1 MVKQSSHL
9 PRLNHEETENKIRP
23 IMCKEVESVIKQQQQ
38 QQKPP
43 NNNSNKKTEDQ
54 TAPLVNLNDKC

>member
-1 MVKQSSHL
+1 
-9 PRLNHEETENKIRP
+9 
-23 IMCKEVESVIKQQQQ
+23 MCKEVESVIKQQQQ

-54 TAPLVNLNDKC
+54 TAPLVNLNDKCW